1 MEVEDKG
8 LQPTPEL
15 LKKLAEFHS
24 DPIICGKSG
33 DANYGKYIT
42 YEEIIKRVR
51 EPMSKHGLFFQHVSH
66 PRPGGAAIETII
78 FGHGGALSS
87 GIVDVP
93 ASKQNEHGYGG
104 AVTYG
109 KRYSLVL
116 ALGIGGDKDLVENYE
131 FDDDGKLIEVAAPQA
146 QRAPAPAP
154 ARKPKAQKTPQTVE
168 QEAKGKNIMVN
179 GKEYGPLITCNE
191 INACVD
197 HIALEQW
204 KEDNITALKL
214 MSQNHKDLNGIINAA
229 FQARKKAINEEDIP
243 F

>member
-1 MEVEDKG
+1 MEVENTG
-8 LQPTPEL
+8 LRPTPEL
-15 LKKLAEFHS
+15 LQKLAEFHA
-24 DPIICGKSG
+24 DPIICGKKG

-42 YEEIIKRVR
+42 YEEILKRVR

-66 PRPGGAAIETII
+66 SRPGGAAIETII

-116 ALGIGGDKDLVENYE
+116 ALGIGGDKDLVEDYR
-131 FDDDGKLIEVAAPQA
+131 FDDDGKLIEAEAQQAP
-146 QRAPAPAP
+146 PPPPP
-154 ARKPKAQKTPQTVE
+154 ARKPKAQKTPENVK
-168 QEAKGKNIMVN
+168 QEAEGKNITVN
-179 GKEYGPLITCNE
+179 GKEYGPITTCNE
-191 INACVD
+191 INNLVD
-197 HIALEQW
+197 EVAIEQW
-204 KEDNITALKL
+204 KADNITALKL
-214 MSQNHKDLNGIINAA
+214 IGQNHPDLAGIISGALS
-229 FQARKKAINEEDIP
+229 ARKKAISEDVP

>member
-15 LKKLAEFHS
+15 LKKLAEFHG

-42 YEEIIKRVR
+42 YEEILKRVR

-66 PRPGGAAIETII
+66 PRSGGAAIETII

-116 ALGIGGDKDLVENYE
+116 ALGIGGDKDLVEDYR
-131 FDDDGKLIEVAAPQA
+131 FDDDGKLIEAEAQQAP
-146 QRAPAPAP
+146 PPPP
-154 ARKPKAQKTPQTVE
+154 ARKPRPPKPKEPPQAVKE
-168 QEAKGKNIMVN
+168 EAEGKNIMVN
-179 GKEYGPLITCNE
+179 GKEYGPLVTCKE
-191 INACVD
+191 IQALPDAV
-197 HIALEQW
+197 ALEQW
-204 KEDNITALKL
+204 KADNITALKL
-214 MSQNHKDLNGIINAA
+214 IKQNHADLNGIINTA
-229 FQARKKAINEEDIP
+229 FAQRKKQIDDDVP

>member
-1 MEVEDKG
+1 MNMSEQME

-116 ALGIGGDKDLVENYE
+116 ALGIGGDKDLVENYQ
-131 FDDDGKLIEVAAPQA
+131 FDDDGKLIEAD
-146 QRAPAPAP
+146 APAESPPAKP
-154 ARKPKAQKTPQTVE
+154 ARQPKSQKTPENVQ
-168 QEAKGKNIMVN
+168 QEANAKNIMVN
-179 GKEYGPLITCNE
+179 GKEYGPLITCSE
-191 INACVD
+191 INACID
-197 HIALEQW
+197 DIALEHW
-204 KEDNITALKL
+204 KEENIIALKL
-214 MSQNHKDLNGIINAA
+214 LAQNHEELNGIINAA
-229 FQARKKAINEEDIP
+229 FLSRKKAIAEDVP

>member
-1 MEVEDKG
+1 METENKG
-8 LQPTPEL
+8 LHPTPEL

-42 YEEIIKRVR
+42 YESIIERVR

-116 ALGIGGDKDLVENYE
+116 ALGIGGDKDLVENYQ
-131 FDDDGKLIEVAAPQA
+131 FDDNGKLIEADAPVEPPP
-146 QRAPAPAP
+146 PAKP
-154 ARKPKAQKTPQTVE
+154 ARQPKVQKTPENVE

-179 GKEYGPLITCNE
+179 GKEYGPLITCSE

-197 HIALEQW
+197 SIALEQW
-204 KEDNITALKL
+204 KEENITALKL
-214 MSQNHKDLNGIINAA
+214 IGQNHEELAGIINAA
-229 FQARKKAINEEDIP
+229 FLSKQKAIGEDVP

>member
-1 MEVEDKG
+1 MEVENKR

-33 DANYGKYIT
+33 TGNFNKFVT

-116 ALGIGGDKDLVENYE
+116 ALGIGGDKDLVENYQ
-131 FDDDGKLIEVAAPQA
+131 FDDNGKLIEADAPVEPPP
-146 QRAPAPAP
+146 PAKP
-154 ARKPKAQKTPQTVE
+154 ARQPKVQKTPENVE

-179 GKEYGPLITCNE
+179 GKEYGPLITCSE

-197 HIALEQW
+197 GIALEQW
-204 KEDNITALKL
+204 KEENITALKL
-214 MSQNHKDLNGIINAA
+214 IGQNHEELAGIINAA
-229 FQARKKAINEEDIP
+229 FLSKQKAIGEDVP

>member
-15 LKKLAEFHS
+15 LKKLAEFHA
-24 DPIICGKSG
+24 DPIICGKKG

-42 YEEIIKRVR
+42 YEEILKRVR

-131 FDDDGKLIEVAAPQA
+131 FDDDGKLVEAGAPVE
-146 QRAPAPAP
+146 PPPPPPKP
-154 ARKPKAQKTPQTVE
+154 ARKPKAQKTPENVQ
-168 QEAKGKNIMVN
+168 QEAKTKNIMVN
-179 GKEYGPLITCNE
+179 GKEYGPLITCQE

-197 HIALEQW
+197 DIALEQW

-214 MSQNHKDLNGIINAA
+214 MSQNHAELNGIINAA
-229 FQARKKAINEEDIP
+229 FLARKKAIAEDVP

>member
-15 LKKLAEFHS
+15 LKKLAEFHA
-24 DPIICGKSG
+24 DPIICNKSG
-33 DANYGKYIT
+33 SANYGNFIT

-131 FDDDGKLIEVAAPQA
+131 FDDDGKLVEAGAPVE
-146 QRAPAPAP
+146 PPPPPKP
-154 ARKPKAQKTPQTVE
+154 ARKPKSQKTPENVQ
-168 QEAKGKNIMVN
+168 QEAKTKNIMVN
-179 GKEYGPLITCNE
+179 GKEYGPLITCQE

-197 HIALEQW
+197 DIALEQW

-214 MSQNHKDLNGIINAA
+214 MSQNHAELNGIINAA
-229 FQARKKAINEEDIP
+229 FLARKKAIAEDVP

>member
-116 ALGIGGDKDLVENYE
+116 ALGIGGDKDLVENYK
-131 FDDDGKLIEVAAPQA
+131 FDDDGKLIEADAPVE
-146 QRAPAPAP
+146 PPP
-154 ARKPKAQKTPQTVE
+154 PPKLARKPKAQKTPENVQ
-168 QEAKGKNIMVN
+168 QEANAKNIMVN

-191 INACVD
+191 INNCYD
-197 HIALEQW
+197 ESALNAWQE
-204 KEDNITALKL
+204 ENITALK
-214 MSQNHKDLNGIINAA
+214 MIAQNHSDLAGIISAA
-229 FQARKKAINEEDIP
+229 LLARKKSVNEDVP

>member
-116 ALGIGGDKDLVENYE
+116 ALGIGGDKDLVENYQ
-131 FDDDGKLIEVAAPQA
+131 FDDDGKLIEAGAPVEPP
-146 QRAPAPAP
+146 PAKPACQ
-154 ARKPKAQKTPQTVE
+154 PKSQKTPENVQ
-168 QEAKGKNIMVN
+168 QEAKSKNIMVN
-179 GKEYGPLITCNE
+179 GKEYGPLITCSE

-197 HIALEQW
+197 DIALEQW
-204 KEDNITALKL
+204 KEENITALKL
-214 MSQNHKDLNGIINAA
+214 LAQNHEELNGIINAA
-229 FQARKKAINEEDIP
+229 FLSRKKAINEEDIP